1 MEMFLVNKKRGR
13 IIAKSEGIRKRKK
26 KMEWLQS
33 ASVLGDKLAVFSTL
47 SRAVLATPAFFQ
59 SCVANS
65 NQCEGHLEAV
75 FFVNG
80 LRLLFARIP

>member
-1 MEMFLVNKKRGR
+1 
-13 IIAKSEGIRKRKK
+13 
-26 KMEWLQS
+26 MEWPQF
-33 ASVLGDKLAVFSTL
+33 ASVLGEKPAVFRAFSH
-47 SRAVLATPAFFQ
+47 AVLATPAFFQ
-59 SCVANS
+59 SCIVDS

>member
-1 MEMFLVNKKRGR
+1 
-13 IIAKSEGIRKRKK
+13 
-26 KMEWLQS
+26 MEWLQS

-65 NQCEGHLEAV
+65 NQCEGHLESI
-75 FFVNG
+75 FSITDF
-80 LRLLFARIP
+80 RLLFSGIP

>member
-1 MEMFLVNKKRGR
+1 
-13 IIAKSEGIRKRKK
+13 
-26 KMEWLQS
+26 MEWLQS

-65 NQCEGHLEAV
+65 NQCEGHLESV
-75 FFVNG
+75 FSITGF
-80 LRLLFARIP
+80 RLLFSGIP